1 MRSVHS
7 DRERGV
13 AALELA
19 LFMALMFGLLALMA
33 PLGQA
38 LVTKN
43 RLERVAGASAR
54 FATQLPDHQRPGT
67 MSRRPTVDDI
77 CNDARRGAMDA
88 GIIGSTSD
96 FLLVGCTVKRNGTVV
111 TGSDN
116 TRVAGDEITINLTYN
131 ANLGAFGGILN
142 AAGIGPRTIS
152 LSATG
157 LARQE

>member
-1 MRSVHS
+1 MSRATLE
-7 DRERGV
+7 DRGV

-19 LFMALMFGLLALMA
+19 LFMALLFGLLALMA

-38 LVTKN
+38 LVQKN
-43 RLERVAGASAR
+43 RLERVAGEAAR

-67 MSRRPTVDDI
+67 LSRKPTVDDI
-77 CNDARRGAMDA
+77 CNDARRAAMDA
-88 GIIGSTSD
+88 GLIGSTTD
-96 FLLVGCTVKRNGTVV
+96 FSLVGCTVSRNGAVV
-111 TGSDN
+111 TGTDN
-116 TRVAGDEITINLTYN
+116 TRVSGDQVTVNLTFTS
-131 ANLGAFGGILN
+131 NLGAFGGILN